1 MDLKRIFKFKLKQI
15 VGIRVC
21 YAWGLVWYGLAHGLR
36 VLSLSN
42 QNRDDTQ
49 KNKIRVKK
57 REPSMDTMFSFTF

>member
-21 YAWGLVWYGLAHGLR
+21 YVWGLVWFGLAHGLR

-42 QNRDDTQ
+42 QNRDDT
-49 KNKIRVKK
+49 
-57 REPSMDTMFSFTF
+57 E